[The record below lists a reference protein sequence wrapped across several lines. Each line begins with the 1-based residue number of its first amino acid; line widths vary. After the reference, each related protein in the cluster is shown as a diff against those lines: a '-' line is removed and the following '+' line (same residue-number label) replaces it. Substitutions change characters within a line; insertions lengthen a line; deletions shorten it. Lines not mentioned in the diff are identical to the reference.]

1 MIFITFAIFLCFSYC
16 NKTHTKVSIT
26 VQNKV
31 DKAIPQLFQDNLL
44 CAGVTEGIAG
54 SCKGDSGGPLMY
66 KDDDS
71 GKYFQVL

>member
-1 MIFITFAIFLCFSYC
+1 
-16 NKTHTKVSIT
+16 VSIT

-71 GKYFQVL
+71 GKYFQVPPWYKTNCGCYLLIS